1 MEIFIATPLTILFAI
16 ARYIWWIITPLV
28 LFPIFADLWRYQRII
43 FWFGT
48 LDFMLLEVK
57 LPPEVEKTPKAMEVV
72 FSGIHAAWSVIKW
85 RNKWLEGELQP
96 RFSFEIAGTGG
107 EMHFYIRFERKFRQ
121 FIEAKIYSQYPDAEI
136 FEVE

>member
-16 ARYIWWIITPLV
+16 ARYTWWIITPLV
-28 LFPIFADLWRYQRII
+28 LFPIFTDLWRYQRII

-107 EMHFYIRFERKFRQ
+107 
-121 FIEAKIYSQYPDAEI
+121 
-136 FEVE
+136 